1 MEAAAL
7 RSYLPA
13 MGNRFFEWLGRV
25 VMLSLAGMITLSIIG
40 AIAAIPSGSIGGR
53 LVAPQPEQAVP
64 EPAQENATAP
74 PVAREDQ
81 PSSAPS
87 PGGGGATAAAVA
99 PEPENET
106 ERWLETIAY
115 ALLALVGVAALA
127 TLILWRSL
135 RQRRRIADALEAL
148 ALR

>member
-7 RSYLPA
+7 RSYLGGMA
-13 MGNRFFEWLGRV
+13 NRFFEWLGRV

-53 LVAPQPEQAVP
+53 FVAAQPEQTVP
-64 EPAQENATAP
+64 EPAEEQGGAP
-74 PVAREDQ
+74 VIREDRAG
-81 PSSAPS
+81 PASLPE
-87 PGGGGATAAAVA
+87 GASTAAAAAA
-99 PEPENET
+99 PQAEDET

-115 ALLALVGVAALA
+115 ALLALVGVAVLA

-135 RQRRRIADALEAL
+135 RQRRRIADALEAM
-148 ALR
+148 AQR

>member
-7 RSYLPA
+7 RPYLGGMA
-13 MGNRFFEWLGRV
+13 NRFFEWLGRV

-53 LVAPQPEQAVP
+53 LVAPQPEQALP
-64 EPAQENATAP
+64 EPAEEE
-74 PVAREDQ
+74 VRSRVDREDR
-81 PSSAPS
+81 SSGAGS
-87 PGGGGATAAAVA
+87 PGGSGTGVAVAAA
-99 PEPENET
+99 EPENHM

-115 ALLALVGVAALA
+115 AVLALVGVAVLS

-135 RQRRRIADALEAL
+135 RQRRRIADALEAM
-148 ALR
+148 AQR